1 LAKQRTKP
9 AAAGGVV
16 VVEVTDVSASIP
28 SVSQPANGALSPRPT
43 APVPL
48 KDLDRSRCI
57 RVRGAREHNLKDL
70 DVDIPRDRLVVI
82 TGLSG
87 SGKSSLAFDTI
98 FAEGQRK
105 YMESLSAYARQFLD
119 QLKKPDVDDIEGLPP
134 TIAIEQRSGVS
145 NPRSTVAT
153 TTEIYDYL
161 RLLYA
166 RCGLALCWAP
176 TKVRKDGVVL
186 ERCGRPIQATASTQ
200 IVDAVM
206 ALTPGPGVTPGPGSP
221 EGAAVPTGRL
231 IILAPVVRQKKGF
244 HKDALEELQKQGWGR
259 VRVNGVMHE
268 IRDVLAKGGENPLEL
283 GRYEKHDVDIVVD
296 RVVLKPDM
304 DPTVRQRLAESIE
317 SALRAAHG
325 TVVISVE
332 EATERRSDEAT
343 KGEGANWS
351 DRIFSEKHSC
361 AVHPEAS
368 LPEMSPR
375 LFSFNSHMGA
385 CPECHGLGVIME
397 FDENLVIPDQSK
409 TLAEGAIKPWKVPP
423 PMGRFFRRRLKA
435 FCELTGWSVN
445 RPVSAMPEA
454 TRRILMSGT
463 TPADQ
468 KKLGG
473 KFEGVTAT
481 LRNWYE
487 RTESSF
493 IREWLGQYMQEK
505 PCPTCAGDRLR
516 IEALSVFLESAHRAD
531 TAKAFSQTVVP
542 RQRDDG
548 RQLNIAEF
556 SRLTITDALAFVEGL
571 KLSQEHS
578 IIAEPILK
586 EVKNRLGFLAS
597 VGLEYLSLDR
607 KTGTLSGGEA
617 QRIRLATQV
626 GSKLVGAC
634 YVLDEP
640 TIGLHQRDN
649 ARLIAT
655 LRHLADIGNSVLVVE
670 HDEDMIRHADHVLDI
685 GPGPGV
691 HGGRVVAQGTVDD
704 ICAVPGSITGQYLS
718 GIRTIDPP
726 AKRRDLSETNAV
738 CIKGASENN
747 LKKIDVAFPLGGL
760 ICVTG
765 VSGSGK
771 STLVN
776 DILLAGLK
784 KQLHQ
789 SRGRVGAHARITGLS
804 RVDRV
809 IEVDQSP
816 IGRTP
821 RSNPATYTGI
831 FDEIRKLFA
840 ATKEAKIRG
849 YKPGRFSFNV
859 RSANGGGR
867 CEACEGQG
875 LKKIEMHFL
884 PDVFV
889 NCEVCGGT
897 RFNRETL
904 EVAFRGKNIADV
916 LKMTVE
922 EACTFFENHPKIL
935 RFVQCLRDVG
945 LNYVELGQ
953 PSTTLSGGEAQRI
966 KLATE
971 LGKGSGGV
979 LPNRGPD
986 SDDPG
991 SEIDETEDGA
1001 DESVAP
1007 ARNSPLGTRN
1017 SVTHTLYILDE
1028 PTTGLHFEDVSK
1040 LVGVLNRLADAGN
1053 TLVVIEHNLDVI
1065 KCADW
1070 IIDLGPEGGDRGGS
1084 IVAKGTPEQVAKS
1097 KTSYT
1102 GAYLSGFLR

>member
-1 LAKQRTKP
+1 VAKSRAQSP
-9 AAAGGVV
+9 ATPGGVV
-16 VVEVTDVSASIP
+16 VVEVDSHPTVA
-28 SVSQPANGALSPRPT
+28 QTGNGAPQGVGAAIRPT

-48 KDLDRSRCI
+48 RDLDRSKCI
-57 RVRGAREHNLKDL
+57 RVRGAREHNLKNI

-166 RCGLALCWAP
+166 RCGVALCWAP
-176 TKVRKDGVVL
+176 TKTKKDGAVV
-186 ERCGRPIQATASTQ
+186 ERCGQPIQATASTQ

-206 ALTPGPGVTPGPGSP
+206 ALTPGESAPTPG
-221 EGAAVPTGRL
+221 PTGRL
-231 IILAPVVRQKKGF
+231 VILAPVVRQQKGY
-244 HKDALEELQKQGWGR
+244 HKDILEELQKQGWGR
-259 VRVNGVMHE
+259 VRVNGAMHE
-268 IRDVLAKGGENPLEL
+268 IRDVLAKGGENPLGL

-296 RVVLKPDM
+296 RVVLKHDAG
-304 DPTVRQRLAESIE
+304 VRQRLAESIE
-317 SALRAAHG
+317 SALKAAHG
-325 TVVISVE
+325 TVVVSVE
-332 EATERRSDEAT
+332 EATKVGEASWT
-343 KGEGANWS
+343 

-361 AVHPEAS
+361 AIHPEAA

-397 FDENLVIPDQSK
+397 FDENLVIPDASK
-409 TLAEGAIKPWKVPP
+409 SLAEGAVKPWKVPP
-423 PMGRFFRRRLKA
+423 PMGRFFRRRVKA
-435 FCELTGWSVN
+435 FCELTGWSPN
-445 RPVSAMPEA
+445 RPVSAMAEGMK
-454 TRRILMSGT
+454 RILLTGT
-463 TPADQ
+463 TPADA
-468 KKLGG
+468 KKLEG

-481 LRNWYE
+481 LRSWYE

-505 PCPTCAGDRLR
+505 ACPTCSGDRLR
-516 IEALSVFLESAHRAD
+516 IEALSVFLASRHRAD
-531 TAKAFSQTVVP
+531 TGKAFSATVVP
-542 RQRDDG
+542 RRVTDG
-548 RQLNIAEF
+548 TELNIAEF
-556 SRLTITDALAFVEGL
+556 SRLTITDALAFVEGFRFT
-571 KLSQEHS
+571 KEQET
-578 IIAEPILK
+578 IAEPIIK
-586 EVKNRLGFLAS
+586 ELRNRLGFLAS

-670 HDEDMIRHADHVLDI
+670 HDEDMIRHADHVLDV

-691 HGGRVVAQGTVDD
+691 HGGRVVAQGTVED
-704 ICAVPGSITGQYLS
+704 ICAVAGSQTGMYLS
-718 GIRTIDPP
+718 G
-726 AKRRDLSETNAV
+726 AKRIDVPQARRQMSDANAV

-747 LKKIDVAFPLGGL
+747 LKKIDVSFPLGGL
-760 ICVTG
+760 VCVTG

-789 SRGRVGAHARITGLS
+789 ARGRVGAHSRITGLS

-859 RSANGGGR
+859 RSASGGGR
-867 CEACEGQG
+867 SEACEGQG

-889 NCEVCGGT
+889 NCEVCGGS

-904 EVAFRGKNIADV
+904 EVTYRGKNIADV

-922 EACTFFENHPKIL
+922 EACGFFENHPKVL
-935 RFVQCLRDVG
+935 RFVECLRDVG

-986 SDDPG
+986 SDD
-991 SEIDETEDGA
+991 ENEEVEETEEVE
-1001 DESVAP
+1001 DES
-1007 ARNSPLGTRN
+1007 STRN
-1017 SVTHTLYILDE
+1017 SALATRNSTPPRTHTLYVLDE
-1028 PTTGLHFEDVSK
+1028 PTTGLHFEDVNK

-1070 IIDLGPEGGDRGGS
+1070 LIDLGPEGGDKGGA
-1084 IVAKGTPEQVAKS
+1084 IVAQGTPEEVAKA
-1097 KTSYT
+1097 KGSYT
-1102 GAYLSGFLR
+1102 GAYLGGFLRG